1 MSNTPTNLSTSSDWI
16 KQLPSAI
23 LLIDTQFNFVNASPN
38 WLLLFGQ
45 TQTDLIDKNIV
56 DLIPAL
62 NKDWETRLKYC
73 VEGSKNVKI
82 IEDSL
87 TSHTDDHNLVWD
99 LNPWKDGYGTI
110 IGVILKVATVS
121 KTGELER
128 ELRKNKI
135 LLSQDSNLPMI
146 GSWEYKVATKKLTWS
161 RAVKKIYG
169 VQKDFEP
176 TIEKALNF
184 YASGEA
190 NKTMYEAIANAIT
203 TGKPWNEKLQITQNN
218 GKKIYINTI
227 GRPKFKDGVCHRIIG
242 TVENIN
248 DTQNTSFKKEK
259 LIDFSVY
266 NNLACGVLI
275 TDFESGIITNINDSL
290 SILTGYAKDYF
301 IGSKALTFLKNKE
314 LLRKDFLKHTLN
326 KIEGFQTFST
336 TFSSKEGTKLT
347 LKFSNS
353 CITNMLGEKNI
364 LTTVE
369 DVSENIE
376 LKRNY
381 KKATESFK
389 QQNLLLIDFA
399 HKVSHN
405 LKAHATNF
413 SLLLNFLEKEEGKS
427 ERNQLMK
434 MLFTSKDKLAN
445 TIKSLREF
453 VAIKEKKNI
462 PNKLISLNESVF
474 NVEQNLIDRLRENK
488 VKIINEIPDNVQI
501 KALPTFVESVLTNC
515 LDNAISFKNE
525 DKSPMI
531 ILSVQDTYKHTILS
545 IEDNGCGIDM
555 NKFGQKLFEPYTTCH
570 RNNKSQG
577 VGLFLSKNQMEAMN
591 GKLTATSLLNQGST
605 FKLHFA
611 KT

>member
-23 LLIDTQFNFVNASPN
+23 LLVDTQFNFVNASPN

-45 TQTDLIDKNIV
+45 TQTGLKNKNIE

-62 NKDWETRLKYC
+62 NKEWETRLKYC
-73 VEGSKNVKI
+73 IKGSKNVKI
-82 IEDSL
+82 VEDSL
-87 TSHTDDHNLVWD
+87 TSHTDNSNLIWD

-110 IGVILKVATVS
+110 IGVILKVETVS
-121 KTGELER
+121 KTSELER

-146 GSWEYKVATKKLTWS
+146 GSWEYKVATKQLTWS
-161 RAVKKIYG
+161 KAVKNIYG

-176 TIEKALNF
+176 TLEKALNF

-190 NKTMYEAIANAIT
+190 NKTMYEAITNAVT
-203 TGKPWNEKLQITQNN
+203 TGKPWNEKLQLTQVN
-218 GKKIYINTI
+218 GNKIYVNTI

-242 TVENIN
+242 TVQNIN
-248 DTQNTSFKKEK
+248 DTYHLTSEKEK
-259 LIDFSVY
+259 LDNFSIY
-266 NNLACGVLI
+266 NNVACGVLI
-275 TDFESGIITNINDSL
+275 TDFESGIITNVNHGICT
-290 SILTGYAKDYF
+290 LTGYDKDYF
-301 IGSKALTFLKNKE
+301 IGSKALAFLRNKE
-314 LLRKDFLKHTLN
+314 LLRKDLLKHTIN
-326 KIEGFQTFST
+326 KIEGFQTFT
-336 TFSSKEGTKLT
+336 ATFSSKEGTKLT

-353 CITNMLGEKNI
+353 YVTNTLGKKNI
-364 LTTVE
+364 LTSVE
-369 DVSENIE
+369 NVSENIE
-376 LKRNY
+376 LRRKY
-381 KKATESFK
+381 KKVTESFK
-389 QQNLLLIDFA
+389 QQNLLLVDFT

-413 SLLLNFLEKEEGKS
+413 SLLLNFLEKEEGES

-453 VAIKEKKNI
+453 VSIKEKKDT

-474 NVEQNLIDRLRENK
+474 NVEQNLTDQLRENR
-488 VKIINEIPDNVQI
+488 VKIINEIPDNVRI

-515 LDNAISFKNE
+515 LNNAISFRNQDKN
-525 DKSPMI
+525 PLI

-545 IEDNGCGIDM
+545 IEDNGSGIDM
-555 NKFGQKLFEPYTTCH
+555 NKFGSKLFEPYTTCH
-570 RNNKSQG
+570 KNNKSQG
-577 VGLFLSKNQMEAMN
+577 VGLFLSKNKMEAMD
-591 GKLTATSLLNQGST
+591 GKLTATSVPNQGSI
-605 FKLHFA
+605 FKLHFIKA
-611 KT
+611 